1 MKLCKPTVDTSGCFD
16 RVAVPLECGPM
27 ARQSLRNRPGS
38 ATIRDVAKLAG
49 VSLITVSRA
58 LNEPQ
63 RVSPDTLKRIQDA
76 VATTNYVPNLMAGA
90 LRSSRSRLVVALVPT
105 LSGQLF
111 INAIQSLTH
120 NLEAQGYQLILGQIG
135 YSDSR
140 EDALLDAIIG
150 RRPDGI
156 VLTGI
161 LHSPEGRRRLMAS
174 GIPVV
179 ETWDFSP
186 TPIDMLVGFSHERVG
201 EEVCEYLVRRG
212 RRNLVVISAD
222 DARARLRQSSFE
234 RMALKLGVRAP
245 HVEWV
250 GAPASHASGR
260 EGLAKALAHR
270 PDMDAVF
277 CSSDML
283 ALGVMTE
290 ARTRR
295 IETPQALGII
305 GFGDL
310 DFSSTLAPA
319 LSTVRI
325 DGKRLG
331 ETAAMMIVA
340 RANGEDVHEPVVDIG
355 FTIVERE
362 TT

>member
-1 MKLCKPTVDTSGCFD
+1 MS
-16 RVAVPLECGPM
+16 M
-27 ARQSLRNRPGS
+27 ANPPAARKRPSPS
-38 ATIRDVAKLAG
+38 ATIRDVARLAG

-63 RVSPDTLKRIQDA
+63 RVSPDTLKRVQDA

-111 INAIQSLTH
+111 ISAIQSLTH
-120 NLEAQGYQLILGQIG
+120 SLEAQGYQLILGQIG

-201 EEVCEYLVRRG
+201 QDVCEYLHQRG
-212 RRNLVVISAD
+212 RRNLGVISAD
-222 DARARLRQSSFE
+222 DTRARLRQASFE
-234 RMALKLGVRAP
+234 RTAVKLGLPVP

-260 EGLAKALAHR
+260 EALAKALARR
-270 PDMDAVF
+270 PDMDGVF

-290 ARTRR
+290 ARTRG
-295 IETPQALGII
+295 IAVPPDLAII

-319 LSTVRI
+319 LTTVRI
-325 DGKRLG
+325 DGKKLG
-331 ETAAMMIVA
+331 EVAASMIVA
-340 RANGEDVHEPVVDIG
+340 RANGETVDQPVVDIG
-355 FTIVERE
+355 FTVVERE

>member
-1 MKLCKPTVDTSGCFD
+1 
-16 RVAVPLECGPM
+16 M
-27 ARQSLRNRPGS
+27 ARQSLRSRPGA
-38 ATIRDVAKLAG
+38 ATIRDVARLAG

-58 LNEPQ
+58 LNAPQ
-63 RVSPDTLKRIQDA
+63 RVSPDTLKRVQDA
-76 VATTNYVPNLMAGA
+76 VASTNYVPNLMAGA

-105 LSGQLF
+105 LAGQLF
-111 INAIQSLTH
+111 INAVQSLTH
-120 NLEAQGYQLILGQIG
+120 SLEAHGYQLILGQIG

-140 EDALLDAIIG
+140 EDALLDAVIG
-150 RRPDGI
+150 RRPDGV

-161 LHSPEGRRRLMAS
+161 LHSPEGRRRLIAS

-201 EEVCEYLVRRG
+201 EQVCEYLVRRG

-222 DARARLRQSSFE
+222 DARARLRHASFE
-234 RMALKLGVRAP
+234 RTAAKLGLPPP

-260 EGLAKALAHR
+260 EALVKALARR
-270 PDMDAVF
+270 PGMDAVF

-290 ARTRR
+290 ARARG
-295 IETPQALGII
+295 IEAGRGLAIV

-331 ETAAMMIVA
+331 EIAAAMIVA
-340 RANGEDVHEPVVDIG
+340 RAKGETVKEPVVDIG

-362 TT
+362 SS

>member
-1 MKLCKPTVDTSGCFD
+1 
-16 RVAVPLECGPM
+16 M
-27 ARQSLRNRPGS
+27 ANTPGTRKRAGAS
-38 ATIRDVAKLAG
+38 ATIRDVARLAG

-63 RVSPDTLKRIQDA
+63 RVSPETLKRVQAA

-105 LSGQLF
+105 LAGQLF
-111 INAIQSLTH
+111 ISAIQSLTH
-120 NLEAQGYQLILGQIG
+120 SLEAHGYQLILGQIG

-161 LHSPEGRRRLMAS
+161 MHSPEGRRRLMAS

-179 ETWDFSP
+179 ETWDYSP

-201 EEVCEYLVRRG
+201 QDVCEFLVQRG
-212 RRNLVVISAD
+212 RRNLAVISAD
-222 DARARLRQSSFE
+222 DTRARLRQESFE
-234 RMALKLGVRAP
+234 RSAVKLGLRVP

-260 EGLAKALAHR
+260 EALAKALARR
-270 PDMDAVF
+270 PDMDGVF

-283 ALGVMTE
+283 ALGVITE
-290 ARTRR
+290 ARVR
-295 IETPQALGII
+295 GIDVPGGLAVV

-319 LSTVRI
+319 LTTVRI

-331 ETAAMMIVA
+331 EIAAGMIVA
-340 RANGEDVHEPVVDIG
+340 RANGDEVEEAVVDLG
-355 FTIVERE
+355 FAIVERE